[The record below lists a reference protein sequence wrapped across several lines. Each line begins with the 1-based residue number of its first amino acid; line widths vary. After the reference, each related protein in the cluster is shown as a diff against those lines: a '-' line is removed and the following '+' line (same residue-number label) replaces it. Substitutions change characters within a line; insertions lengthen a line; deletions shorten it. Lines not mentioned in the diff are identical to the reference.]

1 MKIERGPDPAH
12 RRIWDAIP
20 WVVNGTATEAAQ
32 REVEAHLGQCENCRE
47 EFDRQSQLHAAIQ
60 ADAWSDS
67 GAEAGLAMLRSRIGN
82 AHTQTPTQASP
93 QAAPV
98 RGFFARFG
106 PRSILVGAL
115 ATAVV
120 VEGVGMVTLGF
131 GLITRDEPAAHYRT
145 LSEAQPAETRRGEIR
160 VVLSPDLRIG
170 ELGQLLE
177 GLQLEVVAGPNEA
190 GAYTLAPRL
199 AARSREDRLARL
211 RATSGVQMAEPV
223 AGTEADR

>member
-1 MKIERGPDPAH
+1 MKIERDPDPAH

-47 EFDRQSQLHAAIQ
+47 EFDRQSRLHGAIQ
-60 ADAWSDS
+60 ADAWVDT
-67 GAEAGLAMLRSRIGN
+67 GAEAGLAMLQARIGK
-82 AHTQTPTQASP
+82 ARTEVPAQP
-93 QAAPV
+93 AAR
-98 RGFFARFG
+98 RGLFARFG

-120 VEGVGMVTLGF
+120 IEGVGIVTLGF
-131 GLITRDEPAAHYRT
+131 GLVTRDEPAARYRT
-145 LSEAQPAETRRGEIR
+145 LSEAQPTETPRGEIR
-160 VVLSPDLRIG
+160 VVLSPELRIG
-170 ELGQLLE
+170 ELAQLLE

-190 GAYTLAPRL
+190 GAYTLAPRP

-211 RATSGVQMAEPV
+211 RSTAGVQMAEPV